1 MNAVLN
7 GSISKGVAALMALT
21 RTVLIPKDGGGWRP
35 LGIGE
40 GWYRLL
46 WRIVMGKV
54 GAELGRNL
62 MPNQL
67 AVGVKGGC
75 EIGARLAQVAYD
87 LDVDQVEG
95 GGEDVFNSVRSG
107 ECI

>member
-1 MNAVLN
+1 MIRAMMTRAMGDRGVAQDKLNKARIAFANFINAVLD
-7 GSISKGVAALMALT
+7 GSMSEKVAALMALT
-21 RTVLIPKDGGGWRP
+21 RTALIPKDGDGWRP

-62 MPNQL
+62 RPN
-67 AVGVKGGC
+67 
-75 EIGARLAQVAYD
+75 
-87 LDVDQVEG
+87 
-95 GGEDVFNSVRSG
+95 
-107 ECI
+107 